1 MSGRLNGRYELGEV
15 LGYGGM
21 SEVRAARDTLLN
33 RDVAI
38 KILRKD
44 LARNHN
50 FLERFRRE
58 ARNSARLNHPNIVA
72 IYDTGESATDDGIL
86 AYIVMER
93 LNGRTLRNLVGTEG
107 PLPIKNALKISAQVA
122 NALDYS
128 HQMGIVH
135 RDIKPANIMITLT
148 GVPKVMDFGISRAAD
163 DMKSLTQASTVFG
176 TAQYISPEHAMGK
189 TIDYRADIYSLGC
202 VLYECLTG
210 QPPFQAET
218 AVAVACKHVQDTP
231 KPPSIVR
238 PEISP
243 ALDAVVLKALEK
255 QPENRFDNAGDFQEA
270 LEDILGEHVAPRVHL
285 PDYQKM
291 GATLAA
297 DTNPTESFTASTSI
311 LPIQPLKKHGA
322 ADGADGTADGTA
334 GGAANAAGATG
345 ASSATRIPASVAG
358 GYAAGGIDNAEDAEN
373 VEDAEDTEERGR
385 GAAIKDWWESLGE
398 KKRRTV
404 LISLASVIVVILAG
418 TGTYYGV
425 HDNNSDTVVTAGAK
439 LQNYHDQDAHSVYDS
454 LTSDGYTV
462 TVVVSDVPTQMHG
475 TIVRTKPEAGTELKK
490 DERITLYVATGNS
503 PIEVPDVSGMSVSK
517 ARTMLRLT
525 GIRVDADTVQ
535 KPSPHDK
542 KGKVI
547 GTSVPAGDTITPG
560 RNIQLYVGSGRV
572 PVQLP
577 AVVGE
582 DVTTAKNKL
591 TALGLKVQVQT
602 MKSAKPRGTV
612 ISVQNAGEDLSE
624 GDAVTLVVSDGSLIT
639 MPNLVG
645 DTSASAVEKLRAAGW
660 SGQLNRS
667 HTNTLDIRRI
677 GRVAKQYPVA
687 GAEVDKDS
695 AVSITVYELNLP

>member
-218 AVAVACKHVQDTP
+218 AVAVACKHVQD
-231 KPPSIVR
+231 
-238 PEISP
+238 
-243 ALDAVVLKALEK
+243 
-255 QPENRFDNAGDFQEA
+255 
-270 LEDILGEHVAPRVHL
+270 
-285 PDYQKM
+285 
-291 GATLAA
+291 
-297 DTNPTESFTASTSI
+297 
-311 LPIQPLKKHGA
+311 
-322 ADGADGTADGTA
+322 
-334 GGAANAAGATG
+334 
-345 ASSATRIPASVAG
+345 
-358 GYAAGGIDNAEDAEN
+358 
-373 VEDAEDTEERGR
+373 
-385 GAAIKDWWESLGE
+385 
-398 KKRRTV
+398 
-404 LISLASVIVVILAG
+404 
-418 TGTYYGV
+418 
-425 HDNNSDTVVTAGAK
+425 
-439 LQNYHDQDAHSVYDS
+439 
-454 LTSDGYTV
+454 
-462 TVVVSDVPTQMHG
+462 
-475 TIVRTKPEAGTELKK
+475 
-490 DERITLYVATGNS
+490 
-503 PIEVPDVSGMSVSK
+503 
-517 ARTMLRLT
+517 
-525 GIRVDADTVQ
+525 
-535 KPSPHDK
+535 
-542 KGKVI
+542 
-547 GTSVPAGDTITPG
+547 
-560 RNIQLYVGSGRV
+560 
-572 PVQLP
+572 
-577 AVVGE
+577 
-582 DVTTAKNKL
+582 
-591 TALGLKVQVQT
+591 
-602 MKSAKPRGTV
+602 
-612 ISVQNAGEDLSE
+612 
-624 GDAVTLVVSDGSLIT
+624 
-639 MPNLVG
+639 
-645 DTSASAVEKLRAAGW
+645 RAAG
-660 SGQLNRS
+660 
-667 HTNTLDIRRI
+667 D
-677 GRVAKQYPVA
+677 
-687 GAEVDKDS
+687 
-695 AVSITVYELNLP
+695 